1 MLPEH
6 ALFLCPPLIHPALS
20 IHPVMEPVLAIR
32 EYLEYVV
39 VRLILHPEEAG
50 VSHEENDGRH
60 LFRIRLHPD
69 DAGRVIGRN
78 GRTIAAIRCLALAS
92 AEKHGLR
99 IAVELDEPVCDAV

>member
-1 MLPEH
+1 
-6 ALFLCPPLIHPALS
+6 
-20 IHPVMEPVLAIR
+20 MEPVLAIR

-39 VRLILHPEEAG
+39 LRLILHPEEAG
-50 VSHEENDGRH
+50 VSHEEKEGRH

-92 AEKHGLR
+92 AEKHDLQ
-99 IAVELDEPVCDAV
+99 IAVELDEAARDAG